1 VARHWFG
8 SRFLMAQL
16 IRCPGCLE
24 TYDPVLNDTPIVLN
38 GVPAMFGQRFEAPDG
53 KVYCDPNCFEENGN

>member
-1 VARHWFG
+1 
-8 SRFLMAQL
+8 MAQL